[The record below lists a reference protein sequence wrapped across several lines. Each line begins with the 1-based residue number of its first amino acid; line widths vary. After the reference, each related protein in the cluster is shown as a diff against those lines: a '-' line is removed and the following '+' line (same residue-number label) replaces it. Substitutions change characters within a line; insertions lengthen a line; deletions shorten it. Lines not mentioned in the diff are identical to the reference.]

1 MPTSDFFRSGAAPM
15 ASPFSDYLQPKTL
28 SQQRAA
34 QPSWLNVGFGANP
47 GPFGQNGGDIS
58 GAGWQNPIDLFTR
71 QAEESMAKLAN
82 QGMTGGVP
90 AQSGPM
96 GSPGGKWANID
107 RWDSAV
113 AAAAAKYGV
122 DPNRL
127 KAHMMIESGGNPDAV
142 QNNPTNGNTYGM
154 MQINPAIWN
163 DQLQAQGINMYTPE
177 GNIMGA
183 AYILSTL
190 NQQYGSWDAASSAY
204 FTGNPS
210 WNGVVTVN
218 GTTGGD
224 YRSMLNGYITELAS
238 YGGSGGGGLRQHL
251 TGSGPGGGNWTSI
264 FGGAGTPISYE
275 FDAPSVNGNMYNYAA
290 SYGLSGMS
298 HPGLDVSVPRGTPL
312 FSPGSGVVSCVGS
325 ADAGVGGT
333 GGGSCGYFGDS
344 DGGGIGNITIKLD
357 NGTFVILGHSA
368 TASVRPGQRV
378 TAGTAVGTSG
388 GMYGAH
394 THLEVRVP
402 DASMPGGYRVVDP
415 RSVLGGGAMG
425 PSYQQTSGNYSA
437 AYGGGNLM
445 AGYSSIW
452 DANAPWRSYKR

>member
-1 MPTSDFFRSGAAPM
+1 M
-15 ASPFSDYLQPKTL
+15 ASPFSDYMRPKTMT
-28 SQQRAA
+28 QQRAA
-34 QPSWLNVGFGANP
+34 QPSWLNVGHGGNA
-47 GPFGQNGGDIS
+47 GPFGQSGGDIS
-58 GAGWQNPIDLFTR
+58 GAGWTNPIDLFTR
-71 QAEESMAKLAN
+71 QAEKEMAKMAAAGM
-82 QGMTGGVP
+82 QGGASQG
-90 AQSGPM
+90 AAGPM

-107 RWDSAV
+107 KWDSAV

-142 QNNPTNGNTYGM
+142 QNNPTHGNTYGM

-163 DQLQAQGINMYTPE
+163 AQLQAQGINMYTPE

-204 FTGNPS
+204 FTGNPN
-210 WNGVVTVN
+210 WNGVDTVN
-218 GTTGGD
+218 GTTGNQ
-224 YRSMLNGYITELAS
+224 YQSTLNGYIAELAS
-238 YGGSGGGGLRQHL
+238 YGGAAPANGFMKGSNAATGGSGG
-251 TGSGPGGGNWTSI
+251 WTNI

-290 SYGLSGMS
+290 AYGLSGMS

-312 FSPGSGVVSCVGS
+312 FSPGSGVVSCVGG

-344 DGGGIGNITIKLD
+344 DGGGVGNITIKLD

-378 TAGTAVGTSG
+378 TAGTPVGTSG

-425 PSYQQTSGNYSA
+425 PSYQQQAGNYSA

-445 AGYSSIW
+445 AGYGSIW